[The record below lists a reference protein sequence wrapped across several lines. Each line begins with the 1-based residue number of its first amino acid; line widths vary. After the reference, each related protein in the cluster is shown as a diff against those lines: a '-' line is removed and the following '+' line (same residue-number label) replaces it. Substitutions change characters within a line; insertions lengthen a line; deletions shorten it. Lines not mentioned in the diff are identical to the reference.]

1 MGEIADFFFDRIPDL
16 GYGPYGKNKTS
27 KPVCKHCGKTGLNW
41 QKVKGS
47 QWRLHDGKE
56 VHVCKTSTEGFDEV

>member
-1 MGEIADFFFDRIPDL
+1 MGEMADFFIGQQLDR
-16 GYGPYGKNKTS
+16 GWSPYGGRRKP

-47 QWRLHDGKE
+47 QWRLHDGQE